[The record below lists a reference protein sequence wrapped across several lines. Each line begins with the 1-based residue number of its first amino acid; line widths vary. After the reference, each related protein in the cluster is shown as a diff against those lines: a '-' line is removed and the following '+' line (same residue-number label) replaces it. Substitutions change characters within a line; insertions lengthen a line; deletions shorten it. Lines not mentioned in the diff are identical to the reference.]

1 VGFRWHAARTTP
13 GHMAATRIEPW
24 TIPFHV
30 AMWTVLS
37 VGFIMVLVVV
47 LMN

>member
-1 VGFRWHAARTTP
+1 MPRARRQAR
-13 GHMAATRIEPW
+13 AATRIEPW